1 MRSRHVL
8 AFAVCFAIAAAVL
21 GQGSGEAK
29 PAAKKA
35 SKSGGSAAKIMLPA
49 DQKWMEIDPTTPGS
63 KIVDLWGDHTK
74 GAFGALIKF
83 QPGFSVPLHTHT
95 SPMKLIVLQG
105 TVIHGPEGK
114 PEVRLVPGSFLLQ
127 PGATYKH
134 TTACDKA
141 SECEIFVEATGKF
154 DLVPAT
160 K

>member
-1 MRSRHVL
+1 MIASTQNGPEKSRRIGMKARHVL
-8 AFAVCFAIAAAVL
+8 AFAVCFAITGAVL
-21 GQGSGEAK
+21 GQ
-29 PAAKKA
+29 
-35 SKSGGSAAKIMLPA
+35 AAKIMTPS
-49 DQKWMEIDPTTPGS
+49 DQQWAEIDPATPGS

-74 GAFGALIKF
+74 GAFGALFKF

-114 PEVRLVPGSFLLQ
+114 PEVRLVPGSYLLQ

-141 SECEIFVEATGKF
+141 SECEIFVEGTGKF
-154 DLVPAT
+154 DLVPAA

>member
-1 MRSRHVL
+1 MIASTQNGPEKPRRIGMKARHVL

-21 GQGSGEAK
+21 GQGSG
-29 PAAKKA
+29 
-35 SKSGGSAAKIMLPA
+35 GSTAKIMIPA
-49 DQKWMEIDPTTPGS
+49 DQKWVEIDPATPGS
-63 KIVDLWGDHTK
+63 MIVDLWGDHTK

-114 PEVRLVPGSFLLQ
+114 PEVRLVPGSYLLQ
-127 PGATYKH
+127 PGSTYKH

-141 SECEIFVEATGKF
+141 S
-154 DLVPAT
+154 
-160 K
+160 